1 MTAAEVLVPLTL
13 VRGDE
18 ELLVDRAV
26 SAVIRAARESD
37 EQTDI
42 RDLAGA
48 LVMLGDLLDLLSP
61 SLFGDQR
68 VVVLRS
74 AQDLARDVTEA
85 LVAYAGN
92 PVETVC
98 LVLCHAGAKN
108 KGFVESLLAAGARV
122 VDCPRVGKLGDRLEF
137 VRAELRADGRQ
148 VSEGAVR
155 ALAEAV
161 GSDLRELAGACSQ
174 LLADTTG
181 PIDEAVV
188 ATYHRGKAETSGF
201 EIADRAVEG
210 DASGALELLRWA
222 LSVGVAPVLVSSA
235 LATGVRTIGR
245 VASAGRGSPAALGR
259 QLGLPPW
266 KVERVQRQSRGWRPE
281 GVTAALHAVAKA
293 DGDVKGLA
301 ADPAYA
307 LERAVLAVV
316 AARSAGPRG
325 QG

>member
-1 MTAAEVLVPLTL
+1 MTAPDVLVPLTL

-26 SAVIRAARESD
+26 SAVVSAARDRD
-37 EQTDI
+37 EQTDV
-42 RDLAGA
+42 RDLAGGTVVLA
-48 LVMLGDLLDLLSP
+48 DLLDLLSP

-68 VVVLRS
+68 VVVVRA
-74 AQDLARDVTEA
+74 AQDLDRDVAGA
-85 LVAYAGN
+85 LSGYAAE
-92 PVETVC
+92 PLESVC
-98 LVLCHAGAKN
+98 LVVCHTGMKN
-108 KGFVESLLAAGARV
+108 KALAEALQVAGARV
-122 VDCPRVGKLGDRLEF
+122 VECPRLTRPGDRLDF
-137 VRAELRADGRQ
+137 VRAELRVGGRQ
-148 VSEGAVR
+148 ASEGAVR
-155 ALAEAV
+155 ALTEAV

-181 PIDEAVV
+181 MVDEQVV

-201 EIADRAVEG
+201 EIADHAVEG

-222 LSVGVAPVLVSSA
+222 LSVGVPPVLVSSA
-235 LATGVRTIGR
+235 LATGVRNIGR
-245 VASAGRGSPAALGR
+245 VASAGRGPSAALGR

-281 GVTAALHAVAKA
+281 GVTAALHAVAMA

-316 AARSAGPRG
+316 AARTLA
-325 QG
+325 